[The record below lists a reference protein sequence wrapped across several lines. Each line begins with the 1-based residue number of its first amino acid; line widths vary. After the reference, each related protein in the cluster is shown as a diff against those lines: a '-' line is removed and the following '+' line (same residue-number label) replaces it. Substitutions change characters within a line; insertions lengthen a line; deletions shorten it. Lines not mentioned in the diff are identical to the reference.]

1 MLHSDPTVMHVFPS
15 RQEVLPVNQAQTPSL
30 TPPRLTGA
38 LAGSIVV
45 GTLLLALPRFAH
57 TTPDSIYYTDLLR
70 YFQGDLDR
78 AALQT
83 PFAFRFLVP
92 WVAAWLPLPSPA
104 IAIATCS
111 MVATCSAYLLAVRL
125 WANFLETQRQLHV
138 AALLLVCSFPTVNY
152 GSAVMTDA
160 AGFLVVTAACLAL
173 YHHADL
179 VLGLLLVLGSGV
191 RESTLLMLP
200 VMALYFAQTRRP
212 GWLPALGIISVSTL
226 LAAGATRGY
235 FADLPPYFWTPS
247 WGRMMDNL
255 SRPVSWATVTLTMG
269 PLLVLF
275 VLPTSKGPPPVALR
289 QFVVSLALPCLAL
302 FVYGVTS
309 AFMSGRFLWPLYLA
323 LVPLVAWRVSRE
335 TA

>member
-1 MLHSDPTVMHVFPS
+1 M
-15 RQEVLPVNQAQTPSL
+15 NQAQTPSR
-30 TPPRLTGA
+30 TPPPRLTGT

-57 TTPDSIYYTDLLR
+57 TTPDSIYYTDLAR
-70 YFQGDLDR
+70 YFQGELDR
-78 AALQT
+78 VALHT
-83 PFAFRFLVP
+83 PFAFRLLVP
-92 WVAAWLPLPSPA
+92 WIAAWLPLPSPA
-104 IAIATCS
+104 VAIATCS
-111 MVATCSAYLLAVRL
+111 VAATCGAYLLAVRL

-138 AALLLVCSFPTVNY
+138 AAWLLVCSFPTVNY
-152 GSAVMTDA
+152 GSAVLTDA

-173 YHHADL
+173 YHHAYL
-179 VLGLLLVLGSGV
+179 VLGLLLVVGAVV

-200 VMALYFAQTRRP
+200 VMVLYFAQTRRP

-235 FADLPPYFWTPS
+235 FADLPPYFWKPT

-255 SRPVSWATVTLTMG
+255 SRPVSWATVSLTVG
-269 PLLVLF
+269 PLLVLCIFPTRNGPVPAPLRAF
-275 VLPTSKGPPPVALR
+275 VM
-289 QFVVSLALPCLAL
+289 SLALPCLLL
-302 FVYGVTS
+302 FAYGVTS

-335 TA
+335 TTQEIAT